1 MVGHS
6 LPLKTDTRG
15 IGLPDP
21 VRMRTRNAET
31 AYVYYPH
38 LTVEEPS
45 PGSLSGTSG
54 PSPKF
59 TESEIE
65 ALAET
70 RCLSAAL
77 ACLAVWMCRRTSL
90 LCIQFTLQLQ

>member
-1 MVGHS
+1 M
-6 LPLKTDTRG
+6 TRG

-38 LTVEEPS
+38 LSVRVEEPS

-59 TESEIE
+59 PETEIE
-65 ALAET
+65 SLAET

-77 ACLAVWMCRRTSL
+77 ACLAA
-90 LCIQFTLQLQ
+90 